1 MLDSKNCPFVAEK
14 RAGLKCTKLAIAAA
28 MGLFAISQSGAYA
41 DVTAPADPPAGTI
54 DSVWSDIQ
62 GNYAN
67 GTGDQ
72 QGQVL
77 NQGDNIANT
86 ALVDTNGVVDMGSS
100 YHWVS
105 CSAGDVGA
113 YYIPTYDE
121 ETGELVDGY
130 YKLVFDVN
138 TNDFDSRLSTTSDH
152 DDHNLF
158 GHYINTDYSGNNT
171 GNKVGG
177 GIYNDPST
185 SGSADLYD
193 IVGDFIQDQCVVAD
207 GTNNFSHG
215 GGIDNHGT
223 IRNVYGDFIGNY
235 VYTPAEGGNNVAT
248 DGAGL
253 RNGKTIETV
262 TGNFIGNY
270 VNGGN
275 GINAY
280 GGGIANHRGANDTTA
295 TTTYIGSIDGNFISN
310 KAKTGGGAVYNY
322 SATIGEKIVLVYDED
337 NNPVYVQEVDGDG
350 KPVFDVDGNPVYVQ
364 ARDGNGNLIFD
375 ADNNPVY
382 VQATEDIGHFN
393 GYFVNNESVEGAGGA
408 VYNSHNG
415 IIKNMNGTFIANKA
429 KTDGGAFYNTV
440 NAQATIDKGDF
451 FINTAENDG
460 GAFYNTESAVAT
472 IKEGNFVRN
481 TAGHDGGAIYTNN
494 NSTATVTKGDFIGNK
509 AGNDGGAIYT
519 NNESTATVTSGNFVQ
534 NSAGANGGAIYTNEG
549 STATVTGNFVENSA
563 GANGGAIFANGHSL
577 ITASGTFVNNKA
589 VQDGGAVYN
598 TNGAIAN
605 LTGDF
610 VGNSAQRGGA
620 IYNDSDF
627 VVDPLN
633 PDVTGVNMTVSG
645 NFINN
650 KATGHGGAIYSK
662 SDINLDATGKT
673 YTIDGNTANGK
684 DEAIY
689 MEGRAADPILLDEE
703 FKPNLN
709 LITNNGG
716 RWIINDNINGTAGLY
731 NVNMNGGGTVS
742 LYRDING
749 GNVFLNDGTTLDTV
763 NNETHTYTV
772 NEFTVTGDGDRSNAS
787 SMKVDVDIQK
797 QEMDRIATASE
808 TDNQGNTGWLN
819 VDGFHFINDS
829 KTGKAT
835 ILFAEDELAER
846 VLNNGKAYDEDNN
859 QHIVTPARIYDIG
872 YSIHNDNRGYFEFSN
887 QWNPAI
893 LAAPVV
899 LQAGVQSAMNTTMLY
914 AFNHLDTYTKI
925 PKFDRL
931 TMMNH
936 QNRYA
941 LSTDFNDNNS
951 PLRQYNLRENRTT
964 NEGVWLR
971 PYAMFESI
979 PLKNGPKV
987 DSITYGSFLGF
998 DSDFREHRN
1007 GWHSVWS
1014 TYLGYQGGQLDF
1026 RGVSANLN
1034 GGVLGITDT
1043 FYKGNFWTALT
1054 LTGGAMNADI
1064 STMYG
1069 HEDSVSIYG
1078 GIASKTGYN
1087 FEFKDGKYILQPIVL
1102 ASYTFANM
1110 LDYKNAAGV
1119 KVDANTMH
1127 TIHFNPSLRFITNL
1141 KNGWQP
1147 YARVGMVWNFLNET
1161 DMNAYGYHLPDM
1173 HIKPYV
1179 EYGLGVQKIY
1189 NHRFTGFAQAMMRNG
1204 GRNGVA
1210 LTLGFRY
1217 ALGREGN
1224 DEEFSKLSPWEKFK
1238 AFFK

>member
-1 MLDSKNCPFVAEK
+1 MQLLL
-14 RAGLKCTKLAIAAA
+14 LKK
-28 MGLFAISQSGAYA
+28 
-41 DVTAPADPPAGTI
+41 VT
-54 DSVWSDIQ
+54 SLN
-62 GNYAN
+62 NY
-67 GTGDQ
+67 D
-72 QGQVL
+72 
-77 NQGDNIANT
+77 
-86 ALVDTNGVVDMGSS
+86 
-100 YHWVS
+100 
-105 CSAGDVGA
+105 
-113 YYIPTYDE
+113 
-121 ETGELVDGY
+121 
-130 YKLVFDVN
+130 
-138 TNDFDSRLSTTSDH
+138 
-152 DDHNLF
+152 
-158 GHYINTDYSGNNT
+158 
-171 GNKVGG
+171 
-177 GIYNDPST
+177 
-185 SGSADLYD
+185 
-193 IVGDFIQDQCVVAD
+193 
-207 GTNNFSHG
+207 
-215 GGIDNHGT
+215 
-223 IRNVYGDFIGNY
+223 
-235 VYTPAEGGNNVAT
+235 
-248 DGAGL
+248 
-253 RNGKTIETV
+253 
-262 TGNFIGNY
+262 
-270 VNGGN
+270 
-275 GINAY
+275 
-280 GGGIANHRGANDTTA
+280 
-295 TTTYIGSIDGNFISN
+295 
-310 KAKTGGGAVYNY
+310 
-322 SATIGEKIVLVYDED
+322 
-337 NNPVYVQEVDGDG
+337 
-350 KPVFDVDGNPVYVQ
+350 
-364 ARDGNGNLIFD
+364 
-375 ADNNPVY
+375 
-382 VQATEDIGHFN
+382 
-393 GYFVNNESVEGAGGA
+393 
-408 VYNSHNG
+408 
-415 IIKNMNGTFIANKA
+415 
-429 KTDGGAFYNTV
+429 
-440 NAQATIDKGDF
+440 
-451 FINTAENDG
+451 
-460 GAFYNTESAVAT
+460 
-472 IKEGNFVRN
+472 
-481 TAGHDGGAIYTNN
+481 
-494 NSTATVTKGDFIGNK
+494 STATVTKGDFIGNK

-519 NNESTATVTSGNFVQ
+519 NNNSTATVTSGNFVQ
-534 NSAGANGGAIYTNEG
+534 NTAVANGGAIYTNNESVANVTGNFAKNSAGANGGAIYTNNE

-598 TNGAIAN
+598 NDAIAN

-610 VGNSAQRGGA
+610 IGNSAQRGGA
-620 IYNDSDF
+620 IYNDSSSVIDQQ
-627 VVDPLN
+627 N
-633 PDVTGVNMTVSG
+633 PVNMTVSG
-645 NFINN
+645 NLLNN
-650 KATGHGGAIYSK
+650 TATQHGGAIYSK
-662 SDINLDATGKT
+662 SDINLNATGET
-673 YTIDGNTANGK
+673 YVIDGNTANGK

-689 MEGRAADPILLDEE
+689 MEGDPAILDENFNIVE
-703 FKPNLN
+703 PAKVPNLN

-716 RWIINDNINGTAGLY
+716 RWVINDNINGTAGLY

-742 LYRDING
+742 LYKDIKG

-772 NEFTVTGDGDRSNAS
+772 NEFTVTGDGSRDNAS
-787 SMKVDVDIQK
+787 SMKVDVNIQK
-797 QEMDRIATASE
+797 QEMDRIETADGTNNE
-808 TDNQGNTGWLN
+808 GNTGWLN
-819 VDGFHFINDS
+819 VDGFHFVNDS

-846 VLNNGKAYDEDNN
+846 VLNNGKAYNEDNN

-899 LQAGVQSAMNTTMLY
+899 LQAGVQSAMNTTMLH

-1043 FYKGNFWTALT
+1043 FYKGNFWTAVT

-1087 FEFKDGKYILQPIVL
+1087 FEFKDGKYILQPIML

-1179 EYGLGVQKIY
+1179 EYGVGIQKLY

-1204 GRNGVA
+1204 GRNGIAV
-1210 LTLGFRY
+1210 TLGFRY
-1217 ALGREGN
+1217 ALGREGSN
-1224 DEEFSKLSPWEKFK
+1224 EEFSNMTPWEKFK